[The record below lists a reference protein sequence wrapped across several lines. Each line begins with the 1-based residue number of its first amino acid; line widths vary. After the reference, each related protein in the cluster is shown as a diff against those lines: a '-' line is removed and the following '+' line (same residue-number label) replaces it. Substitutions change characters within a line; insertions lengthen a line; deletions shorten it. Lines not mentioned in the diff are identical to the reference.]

1 MVLHTWLLQ
10 RCVCAVLHECMLQI
24 CICVVW
30 YESFAGHVLLRGVAR
45 VDAAEMHLRGVWCDK
60 TRRVERI

>member
-1 MVLHTWLLQ
+1 
-10 RCVCAVLHECMLQI
+10 MLQI